1 MKENSL
7 LQTWL
12 IWITP
17 YVAHLLYLYVLSQ
30 EQEGLLPPSNSILF
44 LHMLFQTKERT
55 LYLRVFLTS
64 RNYIFVGAFWGLS
77 LLVSLSS
84 AFTLSSYK
92 CPTYTNILEFF
103 LVYQK
108 WSLFAVVFLF
118 HYWFLKL
125 SRKIMINLCCQVYT
139 GSPEGFCR

>member
-12 IWITP
+12 IWIIP

-30 EQEGLLPPSNSILF
+30 EQEGLLPPSNSLLF

-64 RNYIFVGAFWGLS
+64 RNYIFVGAFWGLP

-84 AFTLSSYK
+84 AVTLSSYR

-108 WSLFAVVFLF
+108 WSLLAVVFLF

-125 SRKIMINLCCQVYT
+125 SRKRKIHLCCHVYT
-139 GSPEGFCR
+139 GNPEGFCR